1 VQHPFDYDAGMPGRS
16 SVRPQTGSRPSEAVH
31 ASEGAELS
39 RAWRCGKCGA
49 REVTHTPSMRPQRCL
64 ACFALEG
71 RDSEFTPL
79 DDAG

>member
-1 VQHPFDYDAGMPGRS
+1 VQHVCDYDRQMPGRS
-16 SVRPQTGSRPSEAVH
+16 SVRRQTEPLSPEVMH
-31 ASEGAELS
+31 ASDRAQLS

-49 REVTHTPSMRPQRCL
+49 REVTHTPSARPQRCL

-79 DDAG
+79 DGES

>member
-1 VQHPFDYDAGMPGRS
+1 MPGRS
-16 SVRPQTGSRPSEAVH
+16 SVRRQTEPLSPEVMH
-31 ASEGAELS
+31 ASDRAQLS

-49 REVTHTPSMRPQRCL
+49 REVTHTPSARPQRCL

-79 DDAG
+79 DGAS